1 MPNVRFYDVPGS
13 GAMSHKAANYYE
25 DKALCGFDCLV
36 ILVQQTLAE
45 EEIKFALAALE
56 YNQKVVFVRSK
67 CDIDFHLKDESGKN
81 LRSIPSPEE
90 IREHINELRYGFNR
104 ELENHAPQLSAIKCF
119 FISSKSMRA
128 IVRGE
133 PSDMSFEEAEFLDY
147 LYKQSKNAR
156 GISTF

>member
-81 LRSIPSPEE
+81 LRSIPSSEE
-90 IREHINELRYGFNR
+90 IREHINELRFRFNQ
-104 ELENHAPQLSAIKCF
+104 ELRKHATLLRGTKCF
-119 FISSKSMRA
+119 FVSSKSLRA
-128 IVRGE
+128 KVRNE
-133 PSDMSFEEAEFLDY
+133 IPDMNFEESEFLEY
-147 LYKQSKNAR
+147 LHHESR
-156 GISTF
+156 RIR